1 MNEFEVALL
10 ASQASTKLL
19 LNQIR
24 SKPRLPLQ
32 IKEKAL
38 SDYQTD
44 LDLKV
49 EDLIINLI
57 LKEFPNDTIIS
68 EERGVLKGS
77 STKVWYI
84 DPIDGTSNL
93 IAGRPEI
100 AISIGL
106 YENHMPRMAV
116 LSLPCREIEIAVNA
130 PGQGLLINGRIFRPP
145 KAVERLEDAI
155 IGIPGDF
162 RKQKDAFLPLRSVE
176 KLARKVRGIR
186 ITGALAYDLA
196 AIALGELDARIS
208 LSAKAVDVA
217 ASVILIREVQGIVTD
232 VFDNSWS
239 LNSSSILAA
248 RSKVIHQQILSL
260 LKEGNKDV
268 YFHMD

>member
-10 ASQASTKLL
+10 ASRAGTKLL
-19 LNQIR
+19 LNQIH
-24 SKPRLPLQ
+24 SKPRLPQQ
-32 IKEKAL
+32 IEEKAL

-49 EDLIINLI
+49 EDLIINHI
-57 LKEFPNDTIIS
+57 VKKFPNDTIIS
-68 EERGVLKGS
+68 EERGVLKGT

-106 YENHMPRMAV
+106 YEDHMPRIAV
-116 LSLPCREIEIAVNA
+116 LSLPCRGIEIAVSA
-130 PGQGLLINGRIFRPP
+130 PGQGLLINGSIFRPP
-145 KAVERLEDAI
+145 EGVEYLEDAI
-155 IGIPGDF
+155 VGIPGDL
-162 RKQKDAFLPLRSVE
+162 RKQKDTFLLLRSVE

-186 ITGALAYDLA
+186 VTGALAYDLA

-217 ASVILIREVQGIVTD
+217 AGVILVREVQGIVTD
-232 VFDNSWS
+232 AFGASWS
-239 LNSSSILAA
+239 LNSTSILAA
-248 RSKVIHQQILSL
+248 RSKTIHQQLLSL
-260 LKEGNKDV
+260 LREELKDV
-268 YFHMD
+268 